1 LKLNP
6 FITKCVLAMVTV
18 MLAVVSCSSSRPAT
32 TSPTEPTKVTAGYV
46 PILIYAPFYI
56 AKDKGYFQEASLD
69 VTLEPLAGGAD
80 MLIQTA
86 AGNFDVGAGGIGAAV
101 FNAVAGG
108 TQVRIV
114 APLHA
119 ERPPMTTA
127 LVTSK
132 KAYDSGQITKIS
144 DLKGKKV
151 AINARGAATE
161 FWLDAALK
169 KGGLTIN
176 DIDLIALA
184 FPDIPAALDNGA
196 IAGAM
201 LAEPLTTLSEQKG
214 IVKVLSDDFLN
225 NVQPTA
231 VYFNP
236 RFAAE
241 KRAAGEAF
249 LVAYLRAA
257 RDLNGDGWKKP
268 ENLAIINKYTRV
280 PNEIIA
286 AARAPY
292 HDPNGTVNITDLQKQ
307 QEFFAAQKQLTY
319 TKMLDISSFV
329 DTSFAKKAV
338 QILGK
343 P

>member
-1 LKLNP
+1 
-6 FITKCVLAMVTV
+6 
-18 MLAVVSCSSSRPAT
+18 
-32 TSPTEPTKVTAGYV
+32 
-46 PILIYAPFYI
+46 
-56 AKDKGYFQEASLD
+56 
-69 VTLEPLAGGAD
+69 
-80 MLIQTA
+80 
-86 AGNFDVGAGGIGAAV
+86 
-101 FNAVAGG
+101 
-108 TQVRIV
+108 
-114 APLHA
+114 
-119 ERPPMTTA
+119 MTTA
-127 LVTSK
+127 LVTSR
-132 KAYDSGQITKIS
+132 KAYDNGQITKIS
-144 DLKGKKV
+144 DLKGKTV

-184 FPDIPAALDNGA
+184 FSNIPAALDNGA

-236 RFAAE
+236 KFAAE

-268 ENLAIINKYTRV
+268 ENLAIINKYTKV

-286 AARAPY
+286 SSRAPY

-338 QILGK
+338 QNLGK